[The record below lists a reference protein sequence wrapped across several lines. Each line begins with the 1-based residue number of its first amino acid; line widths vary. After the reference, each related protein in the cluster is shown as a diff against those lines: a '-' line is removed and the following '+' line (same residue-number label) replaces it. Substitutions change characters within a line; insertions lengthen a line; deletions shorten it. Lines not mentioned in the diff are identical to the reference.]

1 MKAKIK
7 IHQIEYNFTIKD
19 DDFKFKSIDEI
30 VNNIVKTE
38 CLTIVRSRDRF
49 NEEFDLNNYRTQ
61 CELFKSLRPEI
72 QQIAHEIKHVRI
84 RFID

>member
-1 MKAKIK
+1 MKTKIK
-7 IHQIEYNFTIKD
+7 IHQIGYDFTIKD
-19 DDFKFKSIDEI
+19 LKFKSIDEV

-49 NEEFDLNNYRTQ
+49 NEEFDLNNCRTQ
-61 CELFKSLRPEI
+61 RELFKSLRPEI
-72 QQIAHEIKHVRI
+72 QQIVHEIKHVRI